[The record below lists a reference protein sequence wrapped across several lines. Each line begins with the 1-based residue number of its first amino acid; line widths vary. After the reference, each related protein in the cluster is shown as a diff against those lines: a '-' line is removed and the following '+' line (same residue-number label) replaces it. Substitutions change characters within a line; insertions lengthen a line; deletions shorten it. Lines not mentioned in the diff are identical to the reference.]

1 MVCRR
6 CKTVKHNLSEEQ
18 FARLAVVEIPDGVL
32 GNIHQFKNFDPSRIV
47 HYELKEDSLLLY
59 MEEVKRLEAM
69 LEFRSTIEAFR
80 YEVERG
86 VRPEVEVFSSFEY
99 TEDFSVLTFTV
110 DRTEYEQDI
119 TAEMIEL
126 SITEDA
132 IKYQIYNRKPIGV
145 EVRYKDV
152 TTNQVF
158 EQRTYPE
165 PR

>member
-1 MVCRR
+1 
-6 CKTVKHNLSEEQ
+6 
-18 FARLAVVEIPDGVL
+18 
-32 GNIHQFKNFDPSRIV
+32 
-47 HYELKEDSLLLY
+47 
-59 MEEVKRLEAM
+59 
-69 LEFRSTIEAFR
+69 
-80 YEVERG
+80 
-86 VRPEVEVFSSFEY
+86 
-99 TEDFSVLTFTV
+99 
-110 DRTEYEQDI
+110 
-119 TAEMIEL
+119 MIEL